1 MSRLNAPDE
10 EQFILRLPADVADR
24 MRATL
29 RGHPSAR
36 HEDQHMELNF
46 LGALGPRALAR
57 PLPGHCSICC
67 PARARM
73 CVCV

>member
-46 LGALGPRALAR
+46 LGALWPQLSRSPATAE
-57 PLPGHCSICC
+57 HMC
-67 PARARM
+67 PAL
-73 CVCV
+73 VGV

>member
-46 LGALGPRALAR
+46 LGALSCGPISRAPAPR
-57 PLPGHCSICC
+57 PR
-67 PARARM
+67 PAA
-73 CVCV
+73 